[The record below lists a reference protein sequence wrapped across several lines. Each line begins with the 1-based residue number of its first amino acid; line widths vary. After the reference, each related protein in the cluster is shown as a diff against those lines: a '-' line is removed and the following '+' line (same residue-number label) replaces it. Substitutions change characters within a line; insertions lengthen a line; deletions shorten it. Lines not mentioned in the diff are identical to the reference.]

1 MVLRPDKRVDELV
14 AQAERQR
21 KRVAAQGKEIKDLQ
35 ARVAMLED
43 ELNAARAQGRR
54 IGEIADVVTALLG
67 HEAAKRDPEV
77 QQLLDSLVREA

>member
-21 KRVAAQGKEIKDLQ
+21 KRLAAQGKEIKDLQ

-43 ELNAARAQGRR
+43 ELNDARAQGRR

>member
-1 MVLRPDKRVDELV
+1 MVLRPDRRVDELV

-21 KRVAAQGKEIKDLQ
+21 KRLAAQGKEIKDLQ

-43 ELNAARAQGRR
+43 ELNDARAQGRR

-77 QQLLDSLVREA
+77 RQILDSLVREA